1 MVSNSLSQL
10 EDRIEE
16 VRTMMQ
22 NLWNERGYTDEDVL
36 KTSVE
41 LDKLLN
47 EYQRLYCQNS
57 IYQK

>member
-1 MVSNSLSQL
+1 MVTNSMNQL
-10 EDRIEE
+10 ENRIEE

-36 KTSVE
+36 KTSIE

-47 EYQRLYCQNS
+47 EYQKFYNQKS
-57 IYQK
+57 IY